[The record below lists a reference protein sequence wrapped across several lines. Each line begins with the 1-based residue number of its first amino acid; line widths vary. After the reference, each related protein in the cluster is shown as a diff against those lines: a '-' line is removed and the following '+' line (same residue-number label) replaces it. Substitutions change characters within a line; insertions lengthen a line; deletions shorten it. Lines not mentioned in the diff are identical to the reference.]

1 VTGAF
6 GKLEKKKQ
14 GACCLNGILALLRNP
29 ELSMGQNFNCSYNSS
44 ENRRNYKKVLMENNL
59 YNHLEEQF
67 PDLKHLIRSIQ
78 LIEGNPDCFGK
89 SNGICERQ
97 DCIWLEYCLKEK

>member
-1 VTGAF
+1 
-6 GKLEKKKQ
+6 
-14 GACCLNGILALLRNP
+14 
-29 ELSMGQNFNCSYNSS
+29 MGQNFNYSYNSS
-44 ENRRNYKKVLMENNL
+44 ENCRNYKKMLMENNL
-59 YNHLEEQF
+59 YNILKEQF